1 MGRARCVEHVNV
13 KTSDSGSGSL
23 SGANEKE
30 TCDLISADPPLAPRG
45 IVGTTFEGDQ
55 HLVLIDYDPKAISDE
70 SVRQVAAQLAPE
82 VKRRF
87 DKCVMRLD
95 GRACEACAL
104 KLERKAQKIDGV
116 RRARATF
123 IDGVMS

>member
-1 MGRARCVEHVNV
+1 M
-13 KTSDSGSGSL
+13 KTSDPGSGSL

-30 TCDLISADPPLAPRG
+30 TCDLTSVDLAFVPPG

-55 HLVLIDYDPKAISDE
+55 HSVLIDYDPKAISDE
-70 SVRQVAAQLAPE
+70 LVRQVAAQLAPE

-87 DKCVMRLD
+87 DKCVMRLG

-104 KLERKAQKIDGV
+104 KLESKGTENRGRAAGKGYLH
-116 RRARATF
+116 RRRYEC
-123 IDGVMS
+123 DLR